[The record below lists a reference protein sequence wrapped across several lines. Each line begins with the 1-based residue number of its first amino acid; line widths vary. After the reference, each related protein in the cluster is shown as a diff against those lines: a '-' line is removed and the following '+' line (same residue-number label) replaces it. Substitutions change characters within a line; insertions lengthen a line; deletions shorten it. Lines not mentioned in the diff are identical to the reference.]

1 MVIIVDFLFFL
12 AAITFIVTMLSTI
25 EVARGLGRM
34 RSLNDIRPFSGPSR
48 PKVSII
54 VPACNEED
62 TIETAML
69 SLVKQDYGSFEI
81 VVINDRSTDR
91 TGQILE
97 NLASQYPRIR
107 LHEVTELPAGWLG
120 KNHALHYGAQTASGD
135 YLLFTD
141 ADVLFEKTTV
151 ARAMTIMVTE
161 RLDHLSLIF
170 KNIAAGW
177 LLNAMIQDAGAAL
190 FFLFKPWEAG
200 NPHSRYFMGVGA
212 FNLVKKDVYS
222 RIGGHESI
230 RMHPIDDIM
239 LGKVI
244 KQHRFR
250 QDCLTG
256 YDFVTVRWYETAGMM
271 INGLMK
277 NVFALYNFRVSWVLA
292 GIVLIFVMTIFPVW
306 GILLA
311 DGYTRLLFLATVMVR
326 GVAFACGSVM
336 LGNGIRSFPWSLV
349 TPYINIFIM
358 IKATVTTLRNK
369 GIDWRGTYYPLERLR
384 DNMPVLQPFAA
395 RQ

>member
-1 MVIIVDFLFFL
+1 ML
-12 AAITFIVTMLSTI
+12 ALITFIMTMIYTI
-25 EVARGLGRM
+25 EVALGLQRL
-34 RSLNDIRPFSGPSR
+34 RNLNDIRPFSGRSR
-48 PKVSII
+48 PRVSII

-69 SLVKQDYGSFEI
+69 SLVNQDYSPFEI
-81 VVINDRSTDR
+81 VAINDRSTDR
-91 TGQILE
+91 TGPILE
-97 NLASQYPRIR
+97 KLAAQYPRIR
-107 LHEVTELPAGWLG
+107 LLEVTELPAGWLG
-120 KNHALHYGAQTASGD
+120 KNHALHYGAGAASGD

-151 ARAMTIMVTE
+151 ARAMTIMVAE

-170 KNIAAGW
+170 KNIASGS

-190 FFLFKPWEAG
+190 FFLFKPWAVS
-200 NPHSRYFMGVGA
+200 NPRSRYFMGVGA
-212 FNLVKKDVYS
+212 FNLVKKDVYR

-244 KQHRFR
+244 KQHGFR
-250 QDCLTG
+250 QDCLAG

-271 INGLMK
+271 IDGLMK
-277 NVFALYNFRVSWVLA
+277 NVFALYNFRVTWVLA
-292 GIVLIFVMTIFPVW
+292 GIVIIFVMTIFPVW
-306 GILLA
+306 GIFLA
-311 DGYTRLLFLATVMVR
+311 DGYARLLFLATVMVR
-326 GVAFACGSVM
+326 GVAFVRGSVM

-358 IKATVTTLRNK
+358 IKATVTTLKNK
-369 GIDWRGTYYPLERLR
+369 GIDWRGTYYPLAQLR
-384 DNMPVLQPFAA
+384 DNMPILQPFAA
-395 RQ
+395 RK

>member
-1 MVIIVDFLFFL
+1 MTL
-12 AAITFIVTMLSTI
+12 LSTI
-25 EVARGLGRM
+25 EVARGLRRM
-34 RSLNDIRPFSGPSR
+34 RSLNDIRPFAGPTR
-48 PKVSII
+48 PRVSII

-62 TIETAML
+62 TIEAAMF
-69 SLVKQDYGSFEI
+69 SLVKQDYGAFEI
-81 VVINDRSTDR
+81 VVVNDRSTDR
-91 TGQILE
+91 TGSILK

-107 LHEVTELPAGWLG
+107 LLEVTELPAGWLG
-120 KNHALHYGAQTASGD
+120 KNHALHYGAGAASGD

-170 KNIAAGW
+170 KNIAAGR
-177 LLNAMIQDAGAAL
+177 LLNAMIQEAGAAL
-190 FFLFKPWEAG
+190 FFLFKPWAAR
-200 NPHSRYFMGVGA
+200 NPRSRYFMGVGA
-212 FNLVKKDVYS
+212 FNLVKKDVYR

-244 KQHRFR
+244 KQHGFR

-277 NVFALYNFRVSWVLA
+277 NVFALYNFRVTWVLA
-292 GIVLIFVMTIFPVW
+292 GIVIIFVMTIFPVW
-306 GILLA
+306 GIFLA
-311 DGYTRLLFLATVMVR
+311 DGYARLLFLATVVVR
-326 GVAFACGSVM
+326 GIAFVRGSVM

-358 IKATVTTLRNK
+358 IKATVTTLKNK
-369 GIDWRGTYYPLERLR
+369 GIDWRGTHYPLELLR
-384 DNMPVLQPFAA
+384 DNMPVLQPFAT
-395 RQ
+395 RK

>member
-1 MVIIVDFLFFL
+1 MM
-12 AAITFIVTMLSTI
+12 TMLYTI
-25 EVARGLGRM
+25 EVARGLR
-34 RSLNDIRPFSGPSR
+34 RLRNLNDIRPFSGPSR
-48 PKVSII
+48 PRVSII
-54 VPACNEED
+54 VPACNEEE

-69 SLVKQDYGSFEI
+69 SLVNQDYGSFEI

-91 TGQILE
+91 TGSILE
-97 NLASQYPRIR
+97 ELASRYPRIR
-107 LHEVTELPAGWLG
+107 LLEVTELPAGWLG
-120 KNHALHYGAQTASGD
+120 KNHALHCGARAASGD

-151 ARAMTIMVTE
+151 ARAMTIMVAE

-170 KNIAAGW
+170 RNIAAGS

-190 FFLFKPWEAG
+190 FFLFKPWAVR
-200 NPHSRYFMGVGA
+200 NPRSGYFMGVGA
-212 FNLVKKDVYS
+212 FNLVKKNVYR

-244 KQHRFR
+244 KQHGFR
-250 QDCLTG
+250 QDCLAG

-271 INGLMK
+271 IDGLMK
-277 NVFALYNFRVSWVLA
+277 NVFALYNFRVTWVLA

-306 GILLA
+306 GIFLA
-311 DGYTRLLFLATVMVR
+311 DGYARLLFLATVLVR
-326 GVAFACGSVM
+326 GIAFVRGSVM
-336 LGNGIRSFPWSLV
+336 LDNGIRPFPWSLV

-358 IKATVTTLRNK
+358 IKATMMTLKNK
-369 GIDWRGTYYPLERLR
+369 GIDWRGTHYPLEQLR
-384 DNMPVLQPFAA
+384 DNMPILQPFAA
-395 RQ
+395 RK